1 MYTLMGWPSFAPFQ
15 PAKTSAI
22 ACRIVASGASTLVPA
37 QQRKKLAIWRDDRAR
52 RQRRDRQIF
61 QPGHDGQPHR
71 QAVAHHG
78 TDGAARCA
86 AHRTDGRQ
94 QAVDSALDAADHAPH
109 HRLTA
114 L

>member
-1 MYTLMGWPSFAPFQ
+1 MGWPSFAPFQ

-37 QQRKKLAIWRDDRAR
+37 PDRPAVQETCDLADDRAR

-78 TDGAARCA
+78 TDGAAA
-86 AHRTDGRQ
+86 ALRTELMD
-94 QAVDSALDAADHAPH
+94 DSRP
-109 HRLTA
+109 LTA
-114 L
+114 LWMPLTMPRTTDKCR